1 MDTLLSPHRRSVLQA
16 LGATAFLAGCG
27 DWRGPS
33 TGAAF
38 EFRGPTMGTAYTVKI
53 AAPTL
58 SESVRLAARAAVAEA
73 LDGVVASMSAY
84 LPDSELS
91 RFNRHDA
98 TTPFALSPDALAVF
112 ALAQRVAAD
121 TAGAFDITVAP
132 VVDAWGFGPSKAQRI
147 VADGERAV
155 LAPRVGHTML
165 AVDAA
170 AGTATK
176 ARPDVQADLSG
187 IAKGYGVDRAALA
200 LEALGITDYM
210 VEAGG
215 EVRARGRN
223 PDGRP
228 WQIGIEEPDATP
240 QRARYV
246 VPLAGMAMATS
257 GDYRIYFERD
267 GRRYSHEIDPAT
279 GQPIAHGLASVSVV
293 AGDCAYADAM
303 ATGLIV
309 LGPERGF
316 ALAERERLAAYFVV
330 RGADG
335 TLIERQTTAFAALGG
350 RSMAGRGAG

>member
-1 MDTLLSPHRRSVLQA
+1 MDTLLSPRRRSVLQA
-16 LGATAFLAGCG
+16 LGATAALAGCG

-33 TGAAF
+33 GATAF

-53 AAPTL
+53 AAPAL
-58 SESVRLAARAAVAEA
+58 SEGARDAARAAVAAA
-73 LDGVVASMSAY
+73 LDDVVARMSAY

-98 TTPFALSPDALAVF
+98 TTPFALSPDTLAVL

-121 TAGAFDITVAP
+121 TAGAFDVTVAP
-132 VVDAWGFGPSKAQRI
+132 VVDAWGFGPDKAQRI
-147 VADGERAV
+147 VADTERAA
-155 LAPRVGHTML
+155 LAPRVGYRML
-165 AVDAA
+165 AIDAA

-176 ARPDVQADLSG
+176 ARADLRADLSG
-187 IAKGYGVDRAALA
+187 IAKGYAVDRAAVA
-200 LEALGITDYM
+200 LEALGVTDFM

-246 VPLAGMAMATS
+246 VPLAGRAMATS

-293 AGDCAYADAM
+293 APDCAYADAM
-303 ATGLIV
+303 ATALIV
-309 LGPERGF
+309 LGPERGY
-316 ALAERERLAAYFVV
+316 ALAERAGLAAYFVV
-330 RGADG
+330 REAGG
-335 TLIERQTTAFAALGG
+335 RLVERRTTAFAALGG
-350 RSMAGRGAG
+350 RSMTDRAAG